1 MHALLSLSTP
11 PTAVLATSLPLALGA
26 LDALREQRVR
36 VPDDIAVVGFDD
48 GEAAEH
54 AMLPLTMVRLPKFL
68 MGKAAMAVVADQREG
83 MEEAKHIRLPTE
95 LIIRASSGG

>member
-1 MHALLSLSTP
+1 
-11 PTAVLATSLPLALGA
+11 
-26 LDALREQRVR
+26 LDALRDQRVR
-36 VPDDIAVVGFDD
+36 VPEDTAVVGFDD

-54 AMLPLTMVRLPKFL
+54 ALLPVTMVRVPKFT
-68 MGKAAMAVVADQREG
+68 MGKTAMAVVADQLDG